1 MTEIPPFS
9 NVEKVSNTTAEFGEQ
24 STSDALL
31 ADSASIKQSATVN
44 AFSHSSQLE
53 GNAGLPAVRR
63 KRKRWLRINWMLL
76 LPTLLWI
83 VGWYLY
89 TYPGVAWE
97 ESLRRW
103 WNPKPQQLGY
113 SWSSPQRELI
123 RTIQYLA
130 TFWFFYLGASIG
142 SFFNVVAGRWPVG
155 KGIVFGGSKC
165 PFCANRL
172 RFIHNTPI
180 IGWLWCRGRCAFCH
194 LPIATRYLWMEVA
207 IGSIFMVLMFRELI
221 TGGANLPH
229 WRLDSFAGIE
239 NTVFSPKWILITAY
253 LQHAL
258 LFASLVM
265 LISSSTSGLRFPWS
279 GWFVFVT
286 CVTCPKLIQL
296 QLEFVRWTDGLPI
309 QQSFPIPHI
318 SAASTVLAGLLIGG
332 VVGAVTSKLLPPRA
346 ESHSRTHWCQAAVM
360 LGAVLGWQAVV
371 AISVSAWLLSFLTWL
386 PFRGNGRAIS
396 IAVLATLLVVGF
408 VHHVF
413 WREIVSMIGL

>member
-1 MTEIPPFS
+1 MNTSTTEF
-9 NVEKVSNTTAEFGEQ
+9 EELVSDDRLNAGAAAT
-24 STSDALL
+24 
-31 ADSASIKQSATVN
+31 KQSCTIN
-44 AFSHSSQLE
+44 AFIHSSQLE
-53 GNAGLPAVRR
+53 DSTGVPAVRR

-76 LPTLLWI
+76 LPTILWI

-97 ESLRRW
+97 ESFRRW
-103 WNPKPQQLGY
+103 WNPKPQSFGY

-123 RTIQYLA
+123 RTIQYLT

-165 PFCANRL
+165 PYCANRL

-180 IGWLWCRGRCAFCH
+180 IGWLWCKGRCAFCH

-207 IGSIFMVLMFRELI
+207 IGTIFTLLMFRELI

-229 WRLDSFAGIE
+229 WRLDSFVGFE
-239 NTVFSPKWILITAY
+239 NTVFSPKWVLITAY
-253 LQHAL
+253 LQHSV

-279 GWFVFVT
+279 GWFIFVT
-286 CVTCPKLIQL
+286 CVSCPKLIEL
-296 QLEFVRWTDGLPI
+296 RIEFVRWTDGLPI
-309 QQSFPIPHI
+309 QQSFPIPHF

-332 VVGAVTSKLLPPRA
+332 LIGAVTAKLLPPRV
-346 ESHSRTHWCQAAVM
+346 ESHARTHWCQAAWM

-371 AISVSAWLLSFLTWL
+371 AISVSAWLLSCLIWL
-386 PFRGNGRAIS
+386 PFRWHGRAIS
-396 IAVLATLLVVGF
+396 IVSLATLLVVGV
-408 VHHVF
+408 VHHMF

>member
-1 MTEIPPFS
+1 M
-9 NVEKVSNTTAEFGEQ
+9 NDTTAELEGQ
-24 STSDALL
+24 AGSQDLTADTTTSKL
-31 ADSASIKQSATVN
+31 SASIN
-44 AFSHSSQLE
+44 AFAHSNQLE
-53 GNAGLPAVRR
+53 GISGIPAVRR
-63 KRKRWLRINWMLL
+63 KRRRWLRVNWMLL
-76 LPTLLWI
+76 IPMILWI
-83 VGWYLY
+83 TGWYLY

-103 WNPKPQQLGY
+103 WDPKPRQLAY

-180 IGWLWCRGRCAFCH
+180 IGWLWCKGRCAFCH

-229 WRLDSFAGIE
+229 WRLESFVGFE
-239 NTVFSPKWILITAY
+239 NTIFSPKWILITAY
-253 LQHAL
+253 LQHAV
-258 LFASLVM
+258 LFASIVM
-265 LISSSTSGLRFPWS
+265 LISSSTGGLRFPWS
-279 GWFVFVT
+279 GWFVFVA
-286 CVTCPKLIQL
+286 CVCLPKLIQL

-309 QQSFPIPHI
+309 QRSFPIPHI
-318 SAASTVLAGLLIGG
+318 SAASTVLAGLIMGG
-332 VVGAVTSKLLPPRA
+332 LVGAVTAKLLPSWVEDHAR
-346 ESHSRTHWCQAAVM
+346 RHWCQASVM

-371 AISVSAWLLSFLTWL
+371 AITVSAWLLSFLTWI
-386 PFRGNGRAIS
+386 PFRDKSRAIS
-396 IAVLATLLVVGF
+396 ISTLATLLVVGF
-408 VHHVF
+408 VHHMF